1 MRPGLTVGAHSLLSK
16 KAIAFLTVSSGEADR
31 ILADVVDS
39 AVGVV
44 CQHQHLADASEHRR
58 IRNQQ
63 RSCRDGHG
71 ASAGEAGVRAVAGRG
86 LHDGSSIGKRRTT
99 RMQRLP
105 QQALELGIRF
115 VLRLGRRDRKRHRRQ
130 RTHRHRTWRKR
141 RPRRAAAVC
150 RADRNRIVDLPADL
164 QIITCT
170 GLDADKLARK
180 RSCEIVVGGRR
191 RVRAI

>member
-1 MRPGLTVGAHSLLSK
+1 
-16 KAIAFLTVSSGEADR
+16 
-31 ILADVVDS
+31 
-39 AVGVV
+39 
-44 CQHQHLADASEHRR
+44 
-58 IRNQQ
+58 
-63 RSCRDGHG
+63 
-71 ASAGEAGVRAVAGRG
+71 
-86 LHDGSSIGKRRTT
+86 
-99 RMQRLP
+99 MQRLP

-130 RTHRHRTWRKR
+130 RTHRHRTGRKSR
-141 RPRRAAAVC
+141 TRRAAAVC

-191 RVRAI
+191 RVRAIQGRAENEIGRKKCELAVIHKRGKTRVAQQLQSAQHPCRAAAAAACASADRAC